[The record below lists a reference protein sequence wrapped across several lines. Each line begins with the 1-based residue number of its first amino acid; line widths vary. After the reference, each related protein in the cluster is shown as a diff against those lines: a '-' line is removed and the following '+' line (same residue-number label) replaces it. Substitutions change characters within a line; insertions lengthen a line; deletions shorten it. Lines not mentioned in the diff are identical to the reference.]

1 MVALDTFLIQ
11 YHLTILTSSVVRNLH
26 EHLADSFYIL
36 SPRVSD
42 VATIDGCLIR
52 SSTAVSCT
60 TARPL
65 NQNSSSRGIGELIM
79 VNT

>member
-1 MVALDTFLIQ
+1 MVALDTLLIH
-11 YHLTILTSSVVRNLH
+11 YHLNILTSSVVRNFQGY
-26 EHLADSFYIL
+26 LARSFYIL

-52 SSTAVSCT
+52 NTAVTC

-65 NQNSSSRGIGELIM
+65 NQNNSSRGIVELI
-79 VNT
+79 VVGT